1 MSSANA
7 NQLSDTEE
15 LISRTRGLTVRQLH
29 VNGKDHFS
37 DRGIAIKKIQAL
49 IATNEDILQR
59 CNELT
64 STRHSKLYQITS
76 FCKSDFNVVKVWN
89 MAGMTQI
96 VAFKEVVTQ
105 TFNMRP
111 LLCLPEGLNMF
122 EPKRERSGLID
133 FRSLLRTSLMLHDD
147 ILLPFLWKLQDH
159 LELAQV
165 SLGSLDAWVMN
176 SHDNVL
182 FLQSLFGIDIDSV
195 SMTTSQSTWCRCGD
209 HQNYDICHN
218 CGREYL
224 YHSPNS
230 DSSRQ
235 CPATSVSSA
244 TCVRRARQKM
254 LSGIVD
260 PTTFCCK
267 KHFRVLAEYN
277 LQEKYEAS
285 FNIDQKSE
293 REQLKILC
301 EFLENRYK
309 SSIYSV
315 LNRDN
320 N

>member
-1 MSSANA
+1 MQWAYLNSSFKN
-7 NQLSDTEE
+7 LSSKKSPFLQHKVVVLC
-15 LISRTRGLTVRQLH
+15 LIFLPTLPR
-29 VNGKDHFS
+29 
-37 DRGIAIKKIQAL
+37 
-49 IATNEDILQR
+49 
-59 CNELT
+59 
-64 STRHSKLYQITS
+64 QITS

-89 MAGMTQI
+89 MAGMTQV

-176 SHDNVL
+176 SHNNVL

-195 SMTTSQSTWCRCGD
+195 CMTTSQSTWCRCGD

-230 DSSRQ
+230 DSSRH
-235 CPATSVSSA
+235 CPVTSMSSA

-254 LSGIVD
+254 LSGIVA
-260 PTTFCCK
+260 PKTFCCK

-285 FNIDQKSE
+285 FNIDQESE
-293 REQLKILC
+293 REQLKSLC
-301 EFLENRYK
+301 EFLKNRYK

-315 LNRDN
+315 LDRSTPRGRTTWVNRGLSI
-320 N
+320 